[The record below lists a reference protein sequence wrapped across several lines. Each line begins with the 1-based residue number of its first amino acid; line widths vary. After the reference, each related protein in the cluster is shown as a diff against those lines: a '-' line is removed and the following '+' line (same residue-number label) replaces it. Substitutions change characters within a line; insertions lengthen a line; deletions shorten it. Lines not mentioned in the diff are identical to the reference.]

1 MALMQASPVARETL
15 LENEALL
22 KLGCIEESPADCVQW
37 RMNGVAQLK
46 SKEPLRAFVDSV
58 VVWLGDANAV
68 VIPELDQP
76 PVLDRE
82 AKEPVE
88 RIVSDARVHCML
100 PASLRAAP
108 HRRGAAS
115 IVHDPG
121 YGR

>member
-1 MALMQASPVARETL
+1 MQASSTARETL
-15 LENEALL
+15 LEDEALL
-22 KLGCIEESPADCVQW
+22 NLGCIEEPPSDCVQR

-46 SKEPLRAFVDSV
+46 GEEPLRAFVDAV

-88 RIVSDARVHCML
+88 RIVSDARLHCL
-100 PASLRAAP
+100 SPASLSAAP
-108 HRRGAAS
+108 HWRGAAS